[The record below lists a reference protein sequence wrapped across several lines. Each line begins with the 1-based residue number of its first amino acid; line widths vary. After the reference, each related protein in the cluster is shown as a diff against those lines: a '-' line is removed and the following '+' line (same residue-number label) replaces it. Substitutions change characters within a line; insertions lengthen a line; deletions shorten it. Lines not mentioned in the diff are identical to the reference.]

1 MALRL
6 IEIFLPQSESAYFRE
21 LIKDES
27 VIGFWQEESSDTGFF
42 IKVLLSAEKT
52 ESFLDDL
59 EKKFTAVEGFRVVML
74 PVEATLPRYEEKE
87 KEKEK
92 KEEDESPYL
101 ARGLEK
107 KSEKTSF
114 RISREELFTEVS
126 DSIKLSNVYIAMV
139 ILSSV
144 VASVGLIRDN
154 VAMIIGA
161 MVIAPLLGPNVGL
174 AFATTLGDYKL
185 AREALRTNLQGMVIA
200 LGFSIG
206 IGYVLEVDPTTAE
219 IASRTEI
226 HLSDIALALATGS
239 AGVISL
245 TSGKS
250 GLL

>member
-42 IKVLLSAEKT
+42 IKVLLTAEKN

-74 PVEATLPRYEEKE
+74 PVEATLPRYEE